1 VSSFV
6 NQPDSELIIWVPL
19 GTCPFRPSR
28 IRAKGA
34 KIKVTGCGRQQIRE
48 GRFEAVRHAEGFS
61 VLATNVSLLV
71 SNQQV
76 SCSMSTTQIPPA
88 NPTPSTRRPEGGE
101 LYDARY
107 WESAYRGMHEAP
119 VLLIQL
125 QDDLSQSRRREAF
138 WISVV
143 VHLIVVLLVVNS
155 QKLAGFLPRQT
166 VVAVSPALMNQKDAT
181 FLELPPD
188 EQKLTKRPDTNI
200 ISDKDRIAT
209 SHAPQLDRQELK
221 KILDASRPG
230 RPGASGLEAPQP
242 QSAPPAATQ
251 NPAPQPSAPPP
262 PPPPVVAKLQT
273 PPAATPK
280 SVFGSGAM
288 SAGSAIEQATRAAA
302 ANRGGYGG
310 DSGDY
315 GLGQGRRPTAAM
327 GPLEVLSDTMGVDF
341 GPYLQRV
348 LHDVRQ
354 NWYNL
359 IPESAQ
365 APIMKKGKVTIE
377 FAILKDGKVAGM
389 KLIST
394 SGDVALDRGAWG
406 GITAS
411 NPFPPLPNEFGGPYL
426 DLRFAFFYNPDKA
439 DLQ

>member
-1 VSSFV
+1 
-6 NQPDSELIIWVPL
+6 
-19 GTCPFRPSR
+19 
-28 IRAKGA
+28 
-34 KIKVTGCGRQQIRE
+34 
-48 GRFEAVRHAEGFS
+48 
-61 VLATNVSLLV
+61 
-71 SNQQV
+71 
-76 SCSMSTTQIPPA
+76 MSTTQIPPA
-88 NPTPSTRRPEGGE
+88 NPAPPTRRPEGGE

-107 WESAYRGMHEAP
+107 WESAYREINEAP
-119 VLLIQL
+119 TLLIKL
-125 QDDLSQSRRREAF
+125 QDDLAEARRREAF

-143 VHLIVVLLVVNS
+143 VHLIVVLLLWNS
-155 QKLAGFLPRQT
+155 QKLAGLLPRQT
-166 VVAVSPALMNQKDAT
+166 VVAISPALTNQKDLT
-181 FLELPPD
+181 YLELPPD
-188 EQKLTKRPDTNI
+188 EQKVSKRPDTNI

-230 RPGASGLEAPQP
+230 RPGTSGQQAPQP
-242 QSAPPAATQ
+242 QQPAPPATAASQ
-251 NPAPQPSAPPP
+251 NPTPQPSAPPP
-262 PPPPVVAKLQT
+262 PAPNQNQVAKLQT
-273 PPAATPK
+273 PPALTAK
-280 SVFGSGAM
+280 AAFGGSPM
-288 SAGSAIEQATRAAA
+288 SAGSQIAQAARAVA
-302 ANRGGYGG
+302 ANPGGYGG

-315 GLGQGRRPTAAM
+315 GLGQGRKPTAAV

-348 LHDVRQ
+348 LHDVKM

-411 NPFPPLPNEFGGPYL
+411 NPFPPLPNEFGGQYL
-426 DLRFAFFYNPDKA
+426 GLRFAFFYNPDKA